1 MTKSKTSNKA
11 TKRTVKYLATTHNP
25 RIQQLILRTTPASV
39 IKSICNAALN
49 AQRGEIRLSAS
60 EKRALSK
67 HRGLIEALVDEQVP
81 VERKRANLI
90 RSTSSSSSGLK
101 QKGKGIGVLIP
112 ILLSAVLSAIGPS
125 FLANRNNK

>member
-90 RSTSSSSSGLK
+90 RSTSSSSGLK